1 MKNSILHFLA
11 GLVIITAA
19 AHAAPIPIHAE
30 ADLVLGQVSYTSS
43 TLLIPP
49 TDSSLNA
56 PTSVVVDPVTRKVFV
71 GDGANTR
78 ILRYASADSLAS
90 GAAAEAVFGQL
101 LFTTTTAFPYSAP
114 DGLASSAQVLFL
126 DTQNRLWVTDG
137 FANRVLM
144 FENATARVSTRT
156 ADKVFGQPDL
166 TTATYGLTGITT
178 ASSMG
183 NPSDVCVDAA
193 DRLWVADTNNNR
205 VLRFD
210 NISSKAS
217 GASADAVLGQTDFIS
232 RDMIDTAAGIGS
244 PYGVAIGANGTLY
257 VTCHRQHRVLRFDDP
272 ASPTRPNK
280 NANAVFGQ
288 PDFTTITPGLSA
300 VKMEGPFGACI
311 TADDSLWVTD
321 HYNCRL
327 LRFSNASTAS
337 NGATAD
343 GLLGQSNFAIPTAF
357 RTRRGLTL
365 PYSKPFVDGKGALW
379 IADRG
384 NYRVLRFSPPADTA
398 LKITSISKSGNTV
411 SVGFQGISGLSY
423 QLNKSTDLNFTTSN
437 IKAITTLTGTSL
449 GSLQDTTANEPAAFY
464 RVEAQ

>member
-1 MKNSILHFLA
+1 MMNYLSICLA
-11 GLVIITAA
+11 SLALTTA

-30 ADLVLGQVSYTSS
+30 ADLVLGQVSYTTS

-49 TDSSLNA
+49 TDSSLNL

-71 GDGANTR
+71 ADGANIR

-101 LFTTTTAFPYSAP
+101 LFTTTTAFPNAAP
-114 DGLASSAQVLFL
+114 DGLGSSAQALFL

-144 FENATARVSTRT
+144 FENATTRVSTRT
-156 ADKVFGQPDL
+156 ADKVFGQPNL
-166 TTATYGLTGITT
+166 TTAIFGLTGITT

-183 NPSDVCVDAA
+183 NPTDVCVDAA
-193 DRLWVADTNNNR
+193 DRLWVADTYNNR

-210 NISSKAS
+210 NISSKAN
-217 GASADAVLGQTDFIS
+217 GAAADAVLGQTDFIS

-244 PYGVAIGANGTLY
+244 PYGVAIGANGALY

-321 HYNCRL
+321 HYNNRL

-337 NGATAD
+337 NGVTAD
-343 GLLGQSNFAIPTAF
+343 GLLGQSNFTIPAAF

-384 NYRVLRFSPPADTA
+384 NYRVLRFSPPADPV

-411 SVGFQGISGLSY
+411 SVGFEGISGLSY
-423 QLNKSTDLNFTTSN
+423 QLNKSTDLNFSTPN
-437 IKAITTLTGTSL
+437 IKAITTLSGTSL
-449 GSLQDTTANEPAAFY
+449 GNLQDTTATEPAAFY